1 MLTLLLLLTSASALA
16 QPTYNLSCDNVAQI
30 VIVRDEVSPLAQRA
44 PDGVVHGVTFV
55 MKPESE
61 RAFQA
66 FVEVT
71 RQAQLPLTAKP
82 YPWYAALSVTANGK
96 PLQCDILEIRGYG
109 GKKVIT
115 FLFNDQDANDLA
127 RAVCPAL
134 TPDKVRMA
142 GQGAGAKGAPLPPV
156 EPPLN
161 MLFGI
166 SCENVTKVTIIRQ
179 KDSWLH
185 LHTPQGFIYLLFF
198 QLNPKAGDRFETLVA
213 ASRKFHPLGDAG
225 VYYQPQLT
233 VTANGKPLQNDAPG
247 ADVNGGGSIGTIL
260 FKEQDAYDA
269 ARAVCPTAPI
279 ESIIP
284 PEPPAQGQGR

>member
-1 MLTLLLLLTSASALA
+1 MKRLLLFLLLLLAPASALA
-16 QPTYNLSCDNVAQI
+16 QPTLDLSCDNVAQI
-30 VIVRDEVSPLAQRA
+30 SIIRDEVSTLAQRT
-44 PDGVVHGVTFV
+44 PDGVVHGVTFF

-71 RQAQLPLTAKP
+71 RQGQLPLTTKP

-96 PLQCDILEIRGYG
+96 PLPCDILEIRGYG

-115 FLFNDQDANDLA
+115 FLFNEQDATDLA
-127 RAVCPAL
+127 HEVCPAL
-134 TPDKVRMA
+134 TPYKVHTA
-142 GQGAGAKGAPLPPV
+142 GQETGANGAPLPPID
-156 EPPLN
+156 PPLG

-198 QLNPKAGDRFETLVA
+198 HLNPEAKDRLETLVA
-213 ASRKFHPLGDAG
+213 ASRTFHPLGDGG

-233 VTANGKPLQNDAPG
+233 VIANGKPLQNDLPG
-247 ADVNGGGSIGTIL
+247 GDYNGGGNIGTIL
-260 FKEQDAYDA
+260 FNEQDANDLVHE
-269 ARAVCPTAPI
+269 VCPTAPV
-279 ESIIP
+279 EFLDP
-284 PEPPAQGQGR
+284 YKRP